1 MKAVVLA
8 GGRGRRLRPLTF
20 ERPAALLP
28 VANRPVVEYL
38 LDHFARHGVDEAT
51 LILHHC
57 PYPVERRLGDG
68 TRWGLRL
75 DYALERIPLGT
86 AGGLRLVAGG
96 WSEPF
101 IVAAGTALTTSDL
114 AKAAAFHRDREAAL
128 TMVVAAAPDGPVDV
142 RLDEEGSLEVGAQ
155 GGRGFVSLGLAI
167 VSPDAVA
174 LVPPRRRFDVLA
186 DLVPRL
192 RAAGLPVW
200 GYVSSEPGLVVR
212 TPRELLVANRRALAG
227 ELPDLVLPGFEIAP
241 RIRLCRGARVHP
253 TAHLSP
259 PVLIGVNAVVG
270 RDAVVEAAVIG
281 DDVIVEPGS
290 TVRGSVVLP
299 RTHLGPGLEV
309 REAIV
314 NRSTLGDVSAG
325 TWVDVED
332 PQILGDT
339 RAPFRTSPGSLVGRA
354 AAAALLVA
362 TAPVWLPCFLAVV
375 IEGRGRP
382 FRSRLIVGAR
392 GHPVPLHRVALRGPV
407 GRLLRCL

>member
-1 MKAVVLA
+1 ARGGPRWVDGLPRPRCGGPRPVGRTRVGDRSVGGQIGRGVWARDPVPRPVAARPSALRLHRGCGRALAPRRAGRAEPGVGRRAMKAVVLA

-38 LDHFARHGVDEAT
+38 LDHFARHRVDEAT

-142 RLDEEGSLEVGAQ
+142 RLDEEGSLEAGAQ

-200 GYVSSEPGLVVR
+200 GYVSSEPGLVIR

-241 RIRLCRGARVHP
+241 RVRLCRGARVHP
-253 TAHLSP
+253 TAQLSP

-299 RTHLGPGLEV
+299 RTHL
-309 REAIV
+309 
-314 NRSTLGDVSAG
+314 
-325 TWVDVED
+325 
-332 PQILGDT
+332 
-339 RAPFRTSPGSLVGRA
+339 
-354 AAAALLVA
+354 
-362 TAPVWLPCFLAVV
+362 
-375 IEGRGRP
+375 
-382 FRSRLIVGAR
+382 
-392 GHPVPLHRVALRGPV
+392 
-407 GRLLRCL
+407 